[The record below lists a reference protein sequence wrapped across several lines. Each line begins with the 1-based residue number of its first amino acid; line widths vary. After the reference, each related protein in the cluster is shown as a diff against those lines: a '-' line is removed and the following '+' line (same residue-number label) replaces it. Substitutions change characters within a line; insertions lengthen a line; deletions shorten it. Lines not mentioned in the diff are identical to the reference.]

1 MNNQEPSRRASNHSI
16 SVQSTSPL
24 LCVRARAHGSQFPR
38 PLLSLENH
46 PKREDKEERDREKQ
60 KRGSA
65 RRRLKREWANA
76 HNRRGTMRGPA
87 IIVAFPTDK
96 VTAPEYFLFSAADR
110 ARITR
115 KES

>member
-1 MNNQEPSRRASNHSI
+1 MNNQAPSRRASNHSI
-16 SVQSTSPL
+16 SVQSTSL
-24 LCVRARAHGSQFPR
+24 LLYARQFPW

-46 PKREDKEERDREKQ
+46 LEREEKKERKKQKGVGTSKDKEGVGERTQ
-60 KRGSA
+60 SRG
-65 RRRLKREWANA
+65 
-76 HNRRGTMRGPA
+76 RGAMCGPA

>member
-1 MNNQEPSRRASNHSI
+1 M
-16 SVQSTSPL
+16 
-24 LCVRARAHGSQFPR
+24 RARAHGSQFPR

-46 PKREDKEERDREKQ
+46 PEREEKKDRERSKKGIGTSKDKEGVGECTQ
-60 KRGSA
+60 RG
-65 RRRLKREWANA
+65 E
-76 HNRRGTMRGPA
+76 GEGGPGCGSA

-96 VTAPEYFLFSAADR
+96 VTAPEYFLFPAADR